1 MSVRLLQLRMPLR
14 PSSIPGLASNS
25 ELLRLGMV
33 AKYMCSQMTNVN
45 DPQRLKH
52 MARLEDVRREWD
64 RRFPSVPLS
73 ATFYRDED

>member
-33 AKYMCSQMTNVN
+33 AKYMCSQIANLN
-45 DPQRLKH
+45 DPQRVRH
-52 MARLEDVRREWD
+52 MAQLDDARKEWD
-64 RRFPSVPLS
+64 MRFPSLPLS
-73 ATFYRDED
+73 ATFC